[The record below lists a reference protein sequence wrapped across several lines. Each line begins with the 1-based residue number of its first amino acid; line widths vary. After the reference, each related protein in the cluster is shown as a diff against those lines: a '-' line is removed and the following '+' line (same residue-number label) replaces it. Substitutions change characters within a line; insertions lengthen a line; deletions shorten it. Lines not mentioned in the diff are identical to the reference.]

1 MAVLFRRHVV
11 EVAVG
16 PDGVL
21 RPVPAAPW
29 RSERATG
36 EGELDRRLAALA
48 IASPAAVAAFVSTY
62 GFLRKKTAVLRG
74 QPEPVIREHLQIAGQ
89 RGADDVRACI
99 DWVDAGCPEPAPAG
113 ALMLVQAAVAL
124 PDAALDS
131 MELMANGA
139 PDSEAEAA
147 LTFDPWAILPD
158 LMATTFPAA
167 MAAPPALPTSAA
179 DRAQLR
185 RKLVVLEWVSRILGG
200 LEETPTALTELGGT
214 VGAAMTFL
222 TTTPEAFAHPELGVE
237 ESRRGS
243 EVMVQLVAESVEEWQ
258 AAAREFALSGETVDL
273 VIRAL
278 QFGLSDPEK
287 ARLRKLCLE
296 LADGYTPANLAAAE
310 LAERAMPLLR
320 VRLEAEMARGG
331 VWPARSGTIAGAYW
345 RALVSLWSRLTDE
358 RPPMLCAEQGCP
370 ALLSTHASR
379 LYCDSH
385 RRSRHR
391 EVERVRRR
399 ADRAIARLTSSN
411 G

>member
-11 EVAVG
+11 EVAIG

-21 RPVPAAPW
+21 SPIPAASW

-48 IASPAAVAAFVSTY
+48 TANPAAIAAFVSTY
-62 GFLRKKTAVLRG
+62 GFLRKKTAVLRS
-74 QPEPVIREHLQIAGQ
+74 QPEPVIREHLQVAGQ

-99 DWVDAGCPEPAPAG
+99 EWVDAGCPEPAPAG
-113 ALMLVQAAVAL
+113 AQMLIQAAVAI
-124 PDAALDS
+124 PDAALAS

-147 LTFDPWAILPD
+147 LTFDPWAVLPD

-167 MAAPPALPTSAA
+167 MAAQPALPISAA

-185 RKLVVLEWVSRILGG
+185 RKLVILEWVSRILGG
-200 LEETPTALTELGGT
+200 LEETPAALTELGGT
-214 VGAAMTFL
+214 VGAAMTFF

-237 ESRRGS
+237 ESRQGS
-243 EVMVQLVAESVEEWQ
+243 ELMVQLASESVEEWK
-258 AAAREFALSGETVDL
+258 ATAREFALSGEAVDL
-273 VIRAL
+273 VVRAL
-278 QFGLSDPEK
+278 QFGLTDAEK

-296 LADGYTPANLAAAE
+296 LTDGYTPANLTAAE
-310 LAERAMPLLR
+310 LAERAKPLLR
-320 VRLEAEMARGG
+320 TRLEAEMARGG
-331 VWPARSGTIAGAYW
+331 VWPARSGAIAGAYW

-358 RPPMLCAEQGCP
+358 RPPMLCADDGCT
-370 ALLSTHASR
+370 ALLPTHASR
-379 LYCDSH
+379 LYCESH
-385 RRSRHR
+385 RLSRHR
-391 EVERVRRR
+391 EMERVRRTAHR
-399 ADRAIARLTSSN
+399 ATA